1 MIIRAIRLKNIKSYG
16 GGTDGT
22 GITVRFQ
29 PGVNRVAGRNGHGKT
44 TLIEALGYALFFAE
58 PDNEE
63 NFKTTT
69 YFLRAGEKAG
79 EIDVEFAHGEDSYRI
94 ERDVGQVKRRS
105 KVIQLSDESTCA
117 EGDEAVSTWLCDH
130 LKFKSRQQLR
140 DLFANLIGV
149 KQGRLTWPFD
159 SKPSAAKE
167 FFEPLLDVAIFRES
181 ASFIS
186 DAHGKFKDLLG
197 EQEIKRATVEERIRE
212 RADSAEKVP
221 IKEAEVETL
230 EKAVEK
236 SRRQKEEA
244 EKLKQNWELK
254 QIAYN
259 AAKAG
264 LDEAKHA
271 LSIAS
276 HKRETEQQ
284 RVNESQEAGVVA
296 ARAEPGYQAFI
307 TAEEKLRVLQKQQS
321 ERSALQHERAQ
332 ASNTLTQ
339 WQVKKEAA
347 DNQAKALTAQRDEST
362 KLAEGFRQQVVE
374 GGAVL
379 QKMQLECERLSNRAS
394 IAKKSRDGLSAWIN
408 NRGSTVEENE
418 KLLGKVLI
426 DGELQAVLKSHAEEQ
441 RLEQVTRELSG
452 KVVQS
457 EHAKSSLAVQLTQIS
472 GGVCPFLKEKCRQF
486 DPKAI
491 QSDLKRLQKEHE
503 EISGRHRDSV
513 SEHERAR
520 KTFQTCFS
528 SSIDKLSEQFEQ
540 EHSSFQKCDRDRV
553 AYERDLENANKR
565 FEQITRDLS
574 DLARKMDA
582 VSKESSNAESESK
595 AVTTR
600 ILELDEKLKGYADL
614 EREFREQDEI
624 KDKCGPDH
632 KNYLQNQPLAAK
644 IDLLKDALKSSL
656 EAEKRVTE
664 QVQQRTASFE
674 LASKDFDPIALENA
688 RNVVAASAAKLSNDE
703 KDLQSAQRE
712 LKQEKE
718 RLKQW
723 KEACAERD
731 RIDGE
736 IGRLR
741 AASELA
747 RLAGKVLKNAAP
759 AVAQHLCKR
768 IAASAQRIFNQ
779 INQEPIELEWKAEP
793 QYSLRV
799 VPGDRRFGMLSGG
812 EQTKLALAMT
822 LAMIQEFSAL
832 HFAVFDEPT
841 YGVDADSR
849 QKLADAI
856 LEAQK
861 AAGLE
866 QLIVVSHDDAFE
878 GKIEHVVMLRKNASG
893 TEEVQRA

>member
-1 MIIRAIRLKNIKSYG
+1 MLIHSLRLKNIKSYG
-16 GGTDGT
+16 EGPEGV
-22 GITVRFQ
+22 GITVNFQ
-29 PGVNRVAGRNGHGKT
+29 AGVNRVAGRNGHGKT

-63 NFKTTT
+63 KFKTAT
-69 YFLRAGEKAG
+69 YFLRSGENAG
-79 EIDVEFAHGEDSYRI
+79 EIDVVFAHGAESYRL
-94 ERDVGQVKRRS
+94 ERDIGQAKRRS

-117 EGDEAVSTWLCDH
+117 EGDEAVSGWLCR
-130 LKFKSRQQLR
+130 LLGFKEKGQLCA
-140 DLFANLIGV
+140 LFANLIGV

-159 SKPSAAKE
+159 SKPTAAKE

-181 ASFIS
+181 AGFLG
-186 DAHGKFKDLLG
+186 DAQGKFKDLLG
-197 EQEIKRATVEERIRE
+197 EQEVKKATVEERIRE

-221 IKEAEVETL
+221 IKEAQVETL

-236 SRRQKEEA
+236 SRKQKDEA
-244 EKLKQNWELK
+244 EKLKQSWDLK

-307 TAEEKLRVLQKQQS
+307 KAEERLRALQKQQG
-321 ERSALQHERAQ
+321 ERSALQHQRAE
-332 ASNTLTQ
+332 ASNALTQ
-339 WQVKKEAA
+339 WQERKEAL
-347 DNQAKALTAQRDEST
+347 DKQTRELSEQRDESA
-362 KLAEGFRQQVVE
+362 KLADGLRQQTVDD
-374 GGAVL
+374 GAVVR
-379 QKMQLECERLSNRAS
+379 KMQSECERLSQAAAAS
-394 IAKKSRDGLSAWIN
+394 KKSRDAFSAWLN
-408 NRGSTVEENE
+408 SSGRTVEENQ
-418 KLLGKVLI
+418 KLLDGVLV
-426 DGELQAVLKSHAEEQ
+426 DGELQIVVKEHAQVQ
-441 RLEQVTRELSG
+441 RLDQVTRELSG

-457 EHAKSSLAVQLTQIS
+457 DHARNSLANQLTQIS
-472 GGVCPFLKEKCRQF
+472 GGMCPFLKEKCRQF

-491 QSDLKRLQKEHE
+491 QSDLSVLEKECTEFKRRHQDSVTEHE
-503 EISGRHRDSV
+503 QAKKGFSGTATDIANKLSAKF
-513 SEHERAR
+513 EHE
-520 KTFQTCFS
+520 
-528 SSIDKLSEQFEQ
+528 DLN
-540 EHSSFQKCDRDRV
+540 FQKCDRERV
-553 AYERDLENANKR
+553 AQERDLENMKKR
-565 FEQITRDLS
+565 LEQITRELGDV
-574 DLARKMDA
+574 ARKMDA
-582 VSKESSNAESESK
+582 VSRESGKADSESK
-595 AVTTR
+595 TVATR
-600 ILELDEKLKGYADL
+600 IVELDAKLKGYANL
-614 EREFREQDEI
+614 ERDLREQDEI

-632 KNYLQNQPLAAK
+632 KLYLQNQPLVAR
-644 IDLLKDALKSSL
+644 IDSLRDALKSSL
-656 EAEKRVTE
+656 EAEKRVSE
-664 QVQQRTASFE
+664 QVQQRIANFE
-674 LASKDFDPIALENA
+674 LANKDFDPIALENA
-688 RNVVAASAAKLSNDE
+688 RNMMAAASAKLTNDE

-731 RIDGE
+731 RIEGE
-736 IGRLR
+736 MSRLK
-741 AASELA
+741 AAGELA
-747 RLAGKVLKNAAP
+747 KLGGKVLRNAAP

-768 IAASAQRIFNQ
+768 IAANAQRIFNQ

-822 LAMIQEFSAL
+822 LAMIQEFSGL
-832 HFAVFDEPT
+832 RFAVFDEPT

-866 QLIVVSHDDAFE
+866 QLIVVSHDDSFE
-878 GKIEHVVMLRKNASG
+878 GKIEHVVMLRKGASG
-893 TEEVQRA
+893 TEMNSDL